1 MVIAA
6 LYPGGGTCLPGGV
19 VAKDN
24 GLTGAGDSFR
34 IVLSDGYLAG
44 GTLAKENL
52 KVSSV

>member
-24 GLTGAGDSFR
+24 GLTGDSFR

-52 KVSSV
+52 KVRSL